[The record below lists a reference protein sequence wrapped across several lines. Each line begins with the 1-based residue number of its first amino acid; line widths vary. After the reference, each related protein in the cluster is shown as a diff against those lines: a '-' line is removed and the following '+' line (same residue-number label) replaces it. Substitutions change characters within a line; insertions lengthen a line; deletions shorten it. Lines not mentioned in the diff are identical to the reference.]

1 MRDTGSRTLRI
12 QVARALWDPGPGGE
26 TQPEAQVVDRRFL
39 AARRKE
45 VEDAI
50 RAAERL
56 RSTTDKLLRTLH
68 ELRRKRPR
76 LDRRKS

>member
-1 MRDTGSRTLRI
+1 
-12 QVARALWDPGPGGE
+12 
-26 TQPEAQVVDRRFL
+26 VVDRRFL

-56 RSTTDKLLRTLH
+56 RRATDKMLRALH
-68 ELRRKRPR
+68 EMRRNRPR
-76 LDRRKS
+76 LDRRKGRA